1 MIMEVTEE
9 TAALELLELPAL
21 DTLTERQV
29 RGQTCV
35 WDAAQLHGRAA
46 VDLGKHETKRAGS
59 PVLWFPR
66 GCPRCV
72 ADAALRALHAHAPS
86 CEQCV
91 DDAERCPDGVALRRL
106 MREARRAPLS
116 PTA

>member
-1 MIMEVTEE
+1 MTMEATEE
-9 TAALELLELPAL
+9 TTALELLELPAL

-46 VDLGKHETKRAGS
+46 VDLGEHETKRAGS
-59 PVLWFPR
+59 PVRWFPR

-91 DDAERCPDGVALRRL
+91 DDAPLCEIGMGLLRL
-106 MREARRAPLS
+106 IREHRR
-116 PTA
+116 